1 MKAVFYD
8 FNHKRA
14 KRIGETIGF
23 ILGVLLLF
31 KMIPA
36 LDAMDRPQAVSAP
49 APAVMEMTT
58 PTPEPAAHAP
68 AMDAQAPNAAAKD
81 TILPVDGIDG
91 NTVLTLGDDVY
102 YDFDNHS
109 YMSVGLDGTALPYDV
124 YYGVG
129 VTAHG
134 TALDVTWHNYTEE
147 DVRPTTMTM
156 YSPYLDASVDLGE
169 VTAKEGQTIS
179 INAAKSKTGP
189 YELQIAW
196 SNGAVTALGLY
207 KNGDEIW
214 SCQSVEKSSTYM
226 CYWYDRKDA
235 IDGLLAASG
244 VTPENSLDYGDDRW
258 AYPVPADYG
267 KGYRCDNSRW
277 ISLAQ
282 ELAGD
287 PALPDAQKA
296 ILIHDWM
303 VENLAYDQY
312 KVSSLGSIRAAAH
325 KDYSGQYSMWD
336 TKTGVCA
343 DFTTV
348 YCIMLRSVGVP
359 AVSLDYNNEHVWN
372 VVYLDGDW
380 VEIDL
385 TDDIDRMVYGEDV
398 TDVANAADTVDYDAF
413 GTPYTIETIT
423 PGVHNINHGMYTR
436 AYVTRQGWY

>member
-23 ILGVLLLF
+23 ILGILLLF

-36 LDAMDRPQAVSAP
+36 LDAMDHPQAASAP
-49 APAVMEMTT
+49 APAAVETTT
-58 PTPEPAAHAP
+58 PTPEPAADVP
-68 AMDAQAPNAAAKD
+68 AIDAQAPTAAGKD
-81 TILPVDGIDG
+81 VILPVDGIDG

-102 YDFDNHS
+102 YEFGDHG
-109 YMSVGLDGTALPYDV
+109 YMSVGLDGTALPFDV
-124 YYGVG
+124 YYGIG
-129 VTAHG
+129 VSIHG
-134 TALDVTWHNYTEE
+134 SQFDLTWHNYADA
-147 DVRPTTMTM
+147 DVTPTTVTM
-156 YSPYLDASVDLGE
+156 YSPYRDKYLPLGDLT
-169 VTAKEGQTIS
+169 VAEGQPLTIS
-179 INAAKSKTGP
+179 AANAETGP
-189 YELQIAW
+189 YEVQVSW
-196 SNGAVTALGLY
+196 SSGAVTTIGLY
-207 KNGDEIW
+207 KNGGDLYT
-214 SCQSVEKSSTYM
+214 CQAAEKSSTYM

-235 IDGLLAASG
+235 IDRLLAAAG

-267 KGYRCDNSRW
+267 SKYRCDNSRW

-287 PALPDAQKA
+287 ASLPDAQKA

-303 VENLAYDQY
+303 VENLAYDEY
-312 KVSSLGSIRAAAH
+312 KVTHLGNTRAAVH
-325 KDYSGQYSMWD
+325 KDYTGKYSMWD

-348 YCIMLRSVGVP
+348 YCIMLRSLGIP
-359 AVSLDYNNEHVWN
+359 AVSLDYNDEHVWN

-385 TDDIDRMVYGEDV
+385 TDDIDRMVYSEDV
-398 TDVANAADTVDYDAF
+398 TDIENADDTVDYDAF
-413 GTPYTIETIT
+413 GTPYTTETIT
-423 PGVHNINHGMYTR
+423 GKYHINRGVYTYN
-436 AYVTRQGWY
+436 YVTGKGWD

>member
-23 ILGVLLLF
+23 ILGILLLF

-36 LDAMDRPQAVSAP
+36 LDAMDRPQAASAP
-49 APAVMEMTT
+49 APAAVETVAPAK
-58 PTPEPAAHAP
+58 PTPEPVAEI
-68 AMDAQAPNAAAKD
+68 DAQAPTAASKD
-81 TILPVDGIDG
+81 VILPVDGING

-102 YDFDNHS
+102 YRFADHG
-109 YMSVGLDGTALPYDV
+109 YMSAGLDGTYLPYDV

-134 TALDVTWHNYTEE
+134 TTLDVSWHNYTGQ
-147 DVRPTTMTM
+147 DVCPTTMTM
-156 YSPYLDASVDLGE
+156 YSPYLDMSMFLGE
-169 VTAKEGQTIS
+169 VTADAGQTIS

-196 SNGAVTALGLY
+196 SSGAVTTIGLY
-207 KNGDEIW
+207 KNGGDLYT
-214 SCQSVEKSSTYM
+214 CQAAEKSSTYM

-235 IDGLLAASG
+235 IDGLLAAAG

-267 KGYRCDNSRW
+267 EGYRCDNSRW

-287 PALPDAQKA
+287 PSLPDAQKA
-296 ILIHDWM
+296 VLIHDWM
-303 VENLAYDQY
+303 VANLAYDEY
-312 KVSSLGSIRAAAH
+312 KVTHLGNTRAATYG
-325 KDYSGQYSMWD
+325 DYSGKYSMWD

-348 YCIMLRSVGVP
+348 YCIMLRSLGVP
-359 AVSLDYNNEHVWN
+359 AVSLDYNDEHVWN

-398 TDVANAADTVDYDAF
+398 TDITNADDTVDYDAF

-423 PGVHNINHGMYTR
+423 GKYNINRGVYTYN
-436 AYVTRQGWY
+436 YVTGKGWD